1 MRPRDQAQQRPPLLG
16 TLVVVPARDEE
27 EEIEGALRALAD
39 AVLGASPALPVVVAV
54 VLHRC
59 ADRTGGRAAEVV
71 AATRSARLRW
81 CLVESG
87 AESLG
92 EARAEGVAAAREAWT
107 RHHGGDVPVDAARL
121 WLGSTD
127 ADSRVPA
134 DWLSVQHELAAPGL
148 DLVLGTVVPA
158 EDRAHPA
165 ADRLW
170 HLQHHLAEGHTAVH
184 AANLGVRLSAYDDAG
199 GFAPL
204 DRSEDAEL
212 VHRLRVVLGAPWT
225 STDRTRVVTSA
236 RREGRARG
244 GFARFLRALDDAM
257 ETWGDPDT
265 LERLLRGHLLRIARE
280 RGPDKTLCPS
290 EAAAAVDPARR
301 RALTPVARAVACML
315 ADEGLV
321 AVTRRGVVVD
331 GRTTPGPVRVRLVE
345 APGAGTGV
353 ATTPDRV
360 TAHVSST
367 VAERL

>member
-1 MRPRDQAQQRPPLLG
+1 MRPRDEAVQRPPLRG

-27 EEIEGALRALAD
+27 DEIGGALRALAT
-39 AVLGASPALPVVVAV
+39 AVREASPALPVVVAV

-59 ADRTGGRAAEVV
+59 GDRTGERAAEVAV
-71 AATRSARLRW
+71 ATQDGRLRW
-81 CLVESG
+81 CLVESEAG
-87 AESLG
+87 SLG
-92 EARAEGVAAAREAWT
+92 EARAEGVAAAREAWAQ
-107 RHHGGDVPVDAARL
+107 HHGDGAPVDAAGL
-121 WLGSTD
+121 WLASTD

-134 DWLSVQHELAAPGL
+134 DWLSVQHELAAHGL

-158 EDRAHPA
+158 EDRSHPA

-184 AANLGVRLSAYDDAG
+184 AANLGVRLSAYDEAG
-199 GFAPL
+199 GFAAL

-212 VHRLRVVLGAPWT
+212 VHRVRVVLGVPWA
-225 STDRTRVVTSA
+225 STDRTRVVTSS

-265 LERLLRGHLLRIARE
+265 LERLLRGHLLRIAHE
-280 RGPDKTLCPS
+280 RGPGRTLCPS

-331 GRTTPGPVRVRLVE
+331 GRTTPGPVRVRLVG
-345 APGAGTGV
+345 APGAVTV
-353 ATTPDRV
+353 PDRATDPAPS
-360 TAHVSST
+360 TA
-367 VAERL
+367 AGRL